1 MTSYPTHTPR
11 LSVWTPRAT
20 LVLAIGL
27 LAGCADMP
35 PEFAEEF
42 GTDVDRAEPA
52 AELGDGSVPDPGP
65 SGVSIR
71 LEPVNGSSVTA
82 EAMAMETQDIIVIVI
97 EARGMPAP
105 GEYPAEIVEG
115 QCTDDGNGRAVLL
128 NPVIG
133 LTDGTGESS
142 TAIGGDELD
151 RSGPLFIRVRGSG
164 SAPLACGDLAGFAPM
179 PAPSFP

>member
-1 MTSYPTHTPR
+1 MTSHPTHTSR
-11 LSVWTPRAT
+11 WSVRTACAT
-20 LVLAIGL
+20 LALAIGL

-35 PEFAEEF
+35 PEFADEF
-42 GTDVDRAEPA
+42 GPDVDRAEPA
-52 AELGDGSVPDPGP
+52 VETGDGAVPDPGP

-82 EAMAMETQDIIVIVI
+82 EAMAMETQDIVVIVI

-105 GEYPAEIVEG
+105 GAYPAEIVEG
-115 QCTDDGNGRAVLL
+115 QCTDDGEGRAVLL

-164 SAPLACGDLAGFAPM
+164 SALLACGDLAGFAPM